1 MNVVIAILLVWRAR
15 VAIPSYVAI
24 AFVTLGH
31 ENAAKIGIANT
42 DWSTLIW
49 IVASRATMFLI
60 DTSLARFI
68 LPWPIEFFLGS
79 PASPIMWRWK
89 VGFHDQEIIVRKSR
103 KWDRELP
110 NDWLAEESD
119 GFVYKER
126 IMPGIDRAYVQ
137 AKTGYL
143 MIDDKN
149 WDLAFAEMITAHA
162 LVSQG
167 TATISDFQK
176 SVIVYSNSHGW
187 LVWSVYKLDEG
198 HQEEGRKKL
207 VLFKDKLTAM
217 GKESLFFQWIELLQY
232 ETSQSNGFTKARQV
246 DAMKKAKELFESQGV
261 DFEEFWKD
269 VGGVDGLPGMEVTR

>member
-1 MNVVIAILLVWRAR
+1 M
-15 VAIPSYVAI
+15 
-24 AFVTLGH
+24 
-31 ENAAKIGIANT
+31 
-42 DWSTLIW
+42 
-49 IVASRATMFLI
+49 
-60 DTSLARFI
+60 
-68 LPWPIEFFLGS
+68 
-79 PASPIMWRWK
+79 
-89 VGFHDQEIIVRKSR
+89 GFHDQEIIVRKSR